1 MFEDLRKDGEAS
13 PFFQQQDDFDPLLDG
28 PANKKKRSSSNSSGK
43 GGLNIKFNRKF
54 LGMTPFQ
61 RFAISFALLIMVFFS
76 GLAFLL
82 VTGSI
87 VVF

>member
-13 PFFQQQDDFDPLLDG
+13 PFFQQQDEFDPLLDA
-28 PANKKKRSSSNSSGK
+28 PVKKKRTSSGGG
-43 GGLNIKFNRKF
+43 GGLNVKFNRKF
-54 LGMTPFQ
+54 LGLTAFQ

-76 GLAFLL
+76 GLAILL

>member
-28 PANKKKRSSSNSSGK
+28 PVKKKRASGNSG
-43 GGLNIKFNRKF
+43 GGNNGLNIKFNRKF

-61 RFAISFALLIMVFFS
+61 RFAISFALLIMVVFS
-76 GLAFLL
+76 GMAVLL
-82 VTGSI
+82 FTGSI